1 MRLRPLR
8 RRLSRNGPRLA
19 VRTHTPWFVR
29 TLFAA
34 LVLGF
39 SAALALWA
47 FEQGKSIAGLAANSR
62 QVVQEL
68 QNEIELLRGQVD
80 SDQTKINTADSLLTA
95 EKAAQSKLAE
105 RLAELEAEN
114 QRLQD
119 DLGFFKNLIP
129 AVSGSQVAIRSVQ
142 AQQDKLALT
151 WQVLLLQP
159 MKNPPNFQGKLVF
172 SVTGV
177 QGAQAWTQ
185 NLPEQLVKLSQ
196 YQRVAGSF
204 VLPPDVKVQSLTVK
218 LLEQGVVRATQ
229 TIKVSP

>member
-34 LVLGF
+34 VVLGF
-39 SAALALWA
+39 AAALALWA

-105 RLAELEAEN
+105 RVGELEAEN

-129 AVSGSQVAIRSVQ
+129 AARGSQVAIRSVQ
-142 AQQDKLALT
+142 AQQNKLALT

-159 MKNPPNFQGKLVF
+159 MKTPPIFQGKLVF
-172 SVTGV
+172 SVTGMKD
-177 QGAQAWTQ
+177 GQAWTQ

-218 LLEQGVVRATQ
+218 LLEQGIVRATQ

>member
-8 RRLSRNGPRLA
+8 RRLSRNGPRLT

-68 QNEIELLRGQVD
+68 QKEIQLLRAQVD
-80 SDQTKINTADSLLTA
+80 RNQTKINTAGSLLTA

-105 RLAELEAEN
+105 RVGELESEN

-119 DLGFFKNLIP
+119 DLGFFQNLIP

-142 AQQDKLALT
+142 AQQNHLALT

-159 MKNPPNFQGKLVF
+159 MKNPPNFQGNLEFTVA
-172 SVTGV
+172 GL
-177 QGAQAWTQ
+177 QAGKPWTQ
-185 NLPEQLVKLSQ
+185 SLPGQLVKLSQ

-218 LLEQGVVRATQ
+218 LLEQGVIRATQ
-229 TIKVSP
+229 SIKVAP